1 MSLAARH
8 VEQPCI
14 THARSEQS
22 LERCWHS
29 TLEKISYSSWN
40 NTSREEKKDP
50 VLWFYQTLPIPAS
63 TSKQWFPVVGKHSWL
78 LRIPIPLA
86 CRYRRRPIANFVRFL
101 NIQNKKN
108 PYHLKKELC
117 RLLKCLS
124 LQRVSNISIFFFPG
138 SVGIGTQ
145 LRRNL
150 EHILSFIKQLQ
161 LLLYE

>member
-1 MSLAARH
+1 MQNSKCLGAKYKSREITWLESITKADIMSLAARH

-63 TSKQWFPVVGKHSWL
+63 TSKQWFPVVGKHSWF

-101 NIQNKKN
+101 NI
-108 PYHLKKELC
+108 
-117 RLLKCLS
+117 
-124 LQRVSNISIFFFPG
+124 
-138 SVGIGTQ
+138 
-145 LRRNL
+145 
-150 EHILSFIKQLQ
+150 
-161 LLLYE
+161 